1 MTTTALTGQ
10 VYAMERSALDAIL
23 SGSIRAV
30 SRDGRATGS
39 RSPAGTAVVSL
50 SGPMEF
56 RPGLLAVLFGY
67 GTSTLE
73 LTATIRRL
81 AADPE
86 VKQIIMEIDS
96 PGGSIEG
103 VSEAAAAIRAARER
117 KPVYA
122 VAAPMAASAAYWLAA
137 QATRLLVMGSGQ
149 VGSIGVYGV
158 HEDLSKAAERL
169 GVKTTLISA
178 GKYKTEGNP
187 WEPLSDLARSEMQ
200 SKVDAHY
207 RQFTD
212 DVAFGRGVS
221 PGAVVKG
228 YGEGRMLLARP
239 ALAAGMV
246 DEIGTLDGVLEGIS
260 IERGRFIAEMD
271 TRQRRNAAYRASLV
285 RRG

>member
-1 MTTTALTGQ
+1 MTTTALAGQ
-10 VYAMERSALDAIL
+10 IYAMERTALDAAL
-23 SGSIRAV
+23 SGAIHAV
-30 SRDGRATGS
+30 ARDGRAGV
-39 RSPAGTAVVSL
+39 RAPAGTAVVAIY
-50 SGPMEF
+50 GPMEY
-56 RPGLLAVLFGY
+56 RPGLLSLLFGY

-73 LTATIRRL
+73 LTATVRRL

-86 VKQIIMEIDS
+86 VKQIILEIDS

-103 VSEAAAAIRAARER
+103 VTEAAAAIRAARQV

-122 VAAPMAASAAYWLAA
+122 IAAPMAASAAYWLAA
-137 QATRLLVMGSGQ
+137 QATRLLVLGSGQ

-158 HEDLSKAAERL
+158 HEDISKAAERL

-187 WEPLSDLARSEMQ
+187 WEPLSDPARADMQ

-207 RQFTD
+207 QQFTD

-221 PGAVVKG
+221 PSAVVKG
-228 YGEGRMLLARP
+228 YGEGRMLLARD
-239 ALAAGMV
+239 AVKAGMV
-246 DEIGTLDGVLEGIS
+246 DGIGGLDDALQGIA

-271 TRQRRNAAYRASLV
+271 RRRRIAASRL
-285 RRG
+285 G

>member
-1 MTTTALTGQ
+1 
-10 VYAMERSALDAIL
+10 
-23 SGSIRAV
+23 
-30 SRDGRATGS
+30 
-39 RSPAGTAVVSL
+39 
-50 SGPMEF
+50 
-56 RPGLLAVLFGY
+56 
-67 GTSTLE
+67 
-73 LTATIRRL
+73 
-81 AADPE
+81 
-86 VKQIIMEIDS
+86 
-96 PGGSIEG
+96 
-103 VSEAAAAIRAARER
+103 
-117 KPVYA
+117 
-122 VAAPMAASAAYWLAA
+122 
-137 QATRLLVMGSGQ
+137 MGSGQ

-271 TRQRRNAAYRASLV
+271 RRRRIAASRL
-285 RRG
+285 